1 MHLIQCLSR
10 LLCLPL
16 LMLPSA
22 PLSAQETLQRAVP
35 PGAAKSAKTRVLE
48 AGAWALQADAPTDL
62 LNMHLVG
69 FHPSKA
75 DPGHQMEAHHYCRQ
89 VNEEFAQCA
98 LFDGNGRDANLNG
111 IEYII
116 SARLFAQ
123 LPEEE
128 KKYWHPHNYEI
139 LSGQLVAPNI
149 PIRVEREV
157 MEAKINSY
165 GKTWHVWMTGMYGRA
180 PDALPLGEPV
190 LAWSFNRDGEALPGL
205 VEQRDA
211 RLQVDTD
218 TRRNARRGLTEL
230 AQPQHGVAA
239 LREHFPE
246 AREDIPGVA
255 EAEPADG
262 AQSINSR

>member
-1 MHLIQCLSR
+1 MHLIQCFAR
-10 LLCLPL
+10 LLSLPL

-22 PLSAQETLQRAVP
+22 PLSAQEALQRAVP

-62 LNMHLVG
+62 LNIHLVG
-69 FHPSKA
+69 FHPSKG

-98 LFDGNGRDANLNG
+98 LFDGNGRNANLNG

-165 GKTWHVWMTGMYGRA
+165 GKTWHVWMTGTYGRA

-190 LAWSFNRDGEALPGL
+190 LAWSFNRDGEASPGL

-211 RLQVDTD
+211 RLQVDTGV
-218 TRRNARRGLTEL
+218 RRSARRGLTEL

-239 LREHFPE
+239 LREHFPD
-246 AREDIPGVA
+246 ARQDMPGVA
-255 EAEPADG
+255 EAGPPDG
-262 AQSINSR
+262 PQSINSR